1 MYIYVYIFRN
11 VAICLVLKIIYSISD
26 DRKYGVLNGYASANM
41 KEETEFY
48 LRDIAEILRFSGLSA
63 GVVLLTLILY

>member
-1 MYIYVYIFRN
+1 M
-11 VAICLVLKIIYSISD
+11 LSIKD
-26 DRKYGVLNGYASANM
+26 DRKYGVLNGYASADI
-41 KEETEFY
+41 KEEAKFY